1 MSNALDLALAT
12 MLADYSKNDASQS
25 TVAVVKA
32 ASKPRAIKAPKVE
45 TVQALKGEATSLP
58 SNGSKPQGA
67 MVAINLPA
75 KGTLDAPAFLVALR
89 KAKDRNEEIQAIAGF
104 VGYDPRENHGTLMMR
119 AKAEAQRMM
128 RPISVSGPSRAEQR
142 SAANSLKGY
151 VAGMPD
157 HRARTL
163 GDLLARE
170 VQTAEARDEH
180 LRQACKTPA
189 KDGSCCMHHA
199 MAEVET
205 ERLSHIR
212 ADLAKFGK

>member
-32 ASKPRAIKAPKVE
+32 ASKPRAVKAPKVE
-45 TVQALKGEATSLP
+45 TVQALP
-58 SNGSKPQGA
+58 SNGSKPQGT

-157 HRARTL
+157 HRARML

-180 LRQACKTPA
+180 LRQACKTHA